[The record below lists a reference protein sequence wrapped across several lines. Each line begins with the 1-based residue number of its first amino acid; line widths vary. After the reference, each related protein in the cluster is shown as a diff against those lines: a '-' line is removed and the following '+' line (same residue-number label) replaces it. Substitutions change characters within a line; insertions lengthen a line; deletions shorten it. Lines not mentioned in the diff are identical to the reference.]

1 MVKVGVSLGD
11 PSGISPEILVK
22 ALTSKKIP
30 KKDVAYI
37 VYGSKN
43 TLLKTSKD
51 LNINLKFDVINS
63 LEEIKKS
70 GFYLLNLYD
79 KDFQPGKPSKESG
92 KASVIFLE
100 NAVKDVLNKKTDGI
114 VTLPISKKWIME
126 SGFKYAGHTDYLAD
140 VSNTKDYVMALVC
153 KKMKVGLITTHI
165 PIKDVPSKITKDSI
179 ISKIK
184 VIDRELK
191 EKFDIKNP
199 SIAVVGLNPHAS
211 DGGNIG
217 NEEIEIITP
226 ALNQLKEE
234 GINVVGPL
242 SADTAFNRY
251 KDFDIFVAMY
261 HDQGLIPLKLLCFR
275 KAVNITLGLPFI
287 RTSPDH
293 GTGYDIAGKNL
304 ADPSSLIESI
314 NTAVLLIKKRK
325 KERL

>member
-1 MVKVGVSLGD
+1 MVKVGISLGD

-30 KKDVAYI
+30 KKGVAYI
-37 VYGSKN
+37 IYGSKN
-43 TLLKTSKD
+43 TILKTSKD
-51 LNINLKFDVINS
+51 LNINLKFNVINS

>member
-1 MVKVGVSLGD
+1 MVKVGISLGD

-43 TLLKTSKD
+43 TILKTSKD

>member
-51 LNINLKFDVINS
+51 LNINLKFNVINS

>member
-1 MVKVGVSLGD
+1 MVKVGISLGD

-70 GFYLLNLYD
+70 GFYLFNLYD

>member
-1 MVKVGVSLGD
+1 MVKVGISLGD

-51 LNINLKFDVINS
+51 LNINLKFNVINS

>member
-1 MVKVGVSLGD
+1 MVKVGISLGD

-37 VYGSKN
+37 IYGSKN

>member
-1 MVKVGVSLGD
+1 MVKVGISLGD

-43 TLLKTSKD
+43 TILKTSKD

-70 GFYLLNLYD
+70 GFYLFNLYD

>member
-1 MVKVGVSLGD
+1 MVKVGISLGD

-43 TLLKTSKD
+43 TILKTSKD

-70 GFYLLNLYD
+70 GFYLFNLYD

-226 ALNQLKEE
+226 ALNQLKKE

>member
-1 MVKVGVSLGD
+1 MVKVGISLGD

-43 TLLKTSKD
+43 TILKTSKD

-70 GFYLLNLYD
+70 GFYLFNLYD

-325 KERL
+325 KEKL